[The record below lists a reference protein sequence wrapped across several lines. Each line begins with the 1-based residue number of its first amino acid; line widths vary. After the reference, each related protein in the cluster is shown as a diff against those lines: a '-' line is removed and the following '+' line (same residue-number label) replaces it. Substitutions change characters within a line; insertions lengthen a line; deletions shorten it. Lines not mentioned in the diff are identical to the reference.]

1 MPFLRNEFS
10 KIFDDHF
17 YDDVA
22 KIYAST
28 PIYDQMKNPMSKS
41 KLMFDSNLTIF

>member
-17 YDDVA
+17 NDDVT
-22 KIYAST
+22 KIYAAT
-28 PIYDQMKNPMSKS
+28 PIYDPIKNSMSKS